1 VVRLDLSRS
10 VASNADSPWWLLLVL
25 ALAPDLSFVGFAV
38 SGRVGTT
45 AHTYVGPVAL
55 GAVGLVAEA
64 DLAVQIAL
72 IWIAHIGVDRALGY
86 GLSFSDVGVGSGLIA
101 FGVCSATAASTSRRS
116 RAAPGRAVPSLR
128 PAEPAA
134 GGRALGTRSGTG
146 RVARRSRSPCVPR
159 D

>member
-1 VVRLDLSRS
+1 
-10 VASNADSPWWLLLVL
+10 
-25 ALAPDLSFVGFAV
+25 
-38 SGRVGTT
+38 
-45 AHTYVGPVAL
+45 VAL

-101 FGVCSATAASTSRRS
+101 FGGLLGYRSLHDRRS
-116 RAAPGRAVPSLR
+116 RAAPGRVVPSLR

-134 GGRALGTRSGTG
+134 GGRA
-146 RVARRSRSPCVPR
+146 
-159 D
+159 